1 MWNEKNHTLNKICI
15 AAIYNKSCWLHWNGK
30 NTISLQEC
38 HGGTNIKK
46 KTLLTKLFCRHLLNQ
61 DF

>member
-46 KTLLTKLFCRHLLNQ
+46 KTLLNEIIL
-61 DF
+61 